1 MIEVFV
7 AIGCVLSWF
16 LILSD
21 AQKDKDQD
29 EQTEKQCYECINKNE
44 LEERRK
50 KLDPERIRK

>member
-29 EQTEKQCYECINKNE
+29 EQIKKQ
-44 LEERRK
+44 
-50 KLDPERIRK
+50 